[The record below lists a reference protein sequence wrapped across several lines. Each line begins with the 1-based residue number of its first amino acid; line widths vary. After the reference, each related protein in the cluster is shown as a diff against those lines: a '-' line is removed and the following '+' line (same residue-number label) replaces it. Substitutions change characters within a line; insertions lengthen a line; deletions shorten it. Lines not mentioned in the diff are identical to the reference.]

1 MSPRRTA
8 GSWVV
13 IALMST
19 LALTAAP
26 AVAPTLRAQASTCTL
41 LKDADVVPL
50 LGPAPTRKDLTGNC
64 TWKSADG
71 KRKIYIL
78 KYRFSGPPAKAAFP
92 RMKQAA
98 ASGGEKVISESGA
111 GDDAFSSLTS
121 FGVAYVLI
129 KGGRLLQVQYWLG
142 QKGTAADVAA
152 LRPLA
157 KKAAA
162 AY

>member
-1 MSPRRTA
+1 MSAHRAAR
-8 GSWVV
+8 SWVV
-13 IALMST
+13 VALTST
-19 LALTAAP
+19 LALTAAL
-26 AVAPTLRAQASTCTL
+26 AVAPALGAQASTCTL

-50 LGPAPTRKDLTGNC
+50 LGPTPTRTELTGNC

-78 KYRFSGPPAKAAFP
+78 KYKFSGPPAKAAFP
-92 RMKQAA
+92 RMKTAA
-98 ASGGEKVISESGA
+98 ASGGAKVISESGA

-121 FGVAYVLI
+121 FGVAYVVI
-129 KGGRLLQVQYWLG
+129 KGGRLLQVQYWPG
-142 QKGTAADVAA
+142 QKGTAADAA
-152 LRPLA
+152 AMRPLA